1 MSGVW
6 VEDSSPT
13 GHLAVRCLR
22 RGPSPGVLLGPHRI
36 TRGLEGTHAAAP
48 PEAGCICPD
57 RPLRG
62 LSSETVL
69 ITVLFVLLS
78 VLSLGAAVFVGRHS
92 RADLTTTVQET
103 QALVLGLISALS
115 LIGAVMART
124 FRKDRRIKALN
135 MMAMRALIAA
145 AMALVAFVVVYAFV
159 N

>member
-1 MSGVW
+1 
-6 VEDSSPT
+6 
-13 GHLAVRCLR
+13 
-22 RGPSPGVLLGPHRI
+22 
-36 TRGLEGTHAAAP
+36 
-48 PEAGCICPD
+48 
-57 RPLRG
+57 
-62 LSSETVL
+62 VL